1 MKNGMTINWT
11 QEWKIGVTSSCP
23 PKIVLSRDKLF
34 GVEDKSLSTYI
45 EELAIQGAP
54 YLYLG
59 GGYVYHEHSTYKEV
73 YRDGANSL
81 VPDLL
86 TWEVKLPAEPIPGV
100 DVSAGPRGRVIIDRF
115 GNLYFYSSAKLKEGS
130 VGASIP
136 FVGDLIQFS
145 LGAVYAGGHYPSLTS
160 VANTPRAQV
169 EELDLIRQL
178 SGDGSKASWGLLGD
192 NFSWQASAYLGRA
205 YTGIGGNPATRFNY
219 SPTTLFSVGSSTSYK
234 HVSHLGR
241 RTPLWEWDG

>member
-1 MKNGMTINWT
+1 MAGGIWEWGELELNSFGYRPKFSGLLTILKRAAPGERLRSGRLDWRMKNGMTINWT

-59 GGYVYHEHSTYKEV
+59 GGYVYHEHST
-73 YRDGANSL
+73 
-81 VPDLL
+81 
-86 TWEVKLPAEPIPGV
+86 
-100 DVSAGPRGRVIIDRF
+100 
-115 GNLYFYSSAKLKEGS
+115 
-130 VGASIP
+130 
-136 FVGDLIQFS
+136 
-145 LGAVYAGGHYPSLTS
+145 
-160 VANTPRAQV
+160 
-169 EELDLIRQL
+169 
-178 SGDGSKASWGLLGD
+178 ASWGLLGD

-241 RTPLWEWDG
+241 RTPLWEWDNIDDAVTGVSWEEALIEPAYGVAGID